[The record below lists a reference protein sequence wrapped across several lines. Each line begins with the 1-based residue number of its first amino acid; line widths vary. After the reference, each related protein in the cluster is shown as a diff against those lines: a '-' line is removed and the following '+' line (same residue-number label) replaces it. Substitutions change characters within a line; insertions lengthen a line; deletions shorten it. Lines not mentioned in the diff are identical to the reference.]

1 MYRLTPHTTTGRSTA
16 ELMLGRQPR
25 SRLDLLKPNITE
37 RVEQKQ
43 FNQKLTHDKSS
54 VTRDFQEGEEV
65 YAKNF
70 SANGPRW
77 LAGHITKLTGPVSVE
92 IQLEDHSQIR
102 RHFDQIRKKA
112 TTTENTTSDSAEN
125 PEASAFVSYPPEN
138 LNSDSEMST
147 NHDVTPAPA
156 NVTTS
161 DPAIV
166 PNLSTSNVP
175 IRRNPARN
183 SKPPERL
190 TY

>member
-1 MYRLTPHTTTGRSTA
+1 MRCTNIQA
-16 ELMLGRQPR
+16 ESQKADKRYLG
-25 SRLDLLKPNITE
+25 TE
-37 RVEQKQ
+37 IIQQ
-43 FNQKLTHDKSS
+43 FNQKLTHDHDKSS

-65 YAKNF
+65 LYAKNF

-112 TTTENTTSDSAEN
+112 TITENTTSDSAEN
-125 PEASAFVSYPPEN
+125 PGASAFVSYPSEN
-138 LNSDSEMST
+138 LNSDSEMLT

-161 DPAIV
+161 NPAAV

-175 IRRNPARN
+175 IRQNPARN
-183 SKPPERL
+183 RKPPKRI